1 MASTAKQHDC
11 RSSRRRLRSGRRN
24 RRSRSRARPAAFT
37 KIVADSSVTT
47 RPADSWLR
55 RFFDLAPSVP
65 RTSRDHLFGD
75 RASAGFTSWS
85 GTKRELDRRLGQTVR
100 PWRLHDLR
108 RAVATG
114 MADIGIEP
122 HHVEA
127 ALNHFSGHRGGVAGT
142 YNRSSYENAVKAAL
156 ARWSDHVLALVE
168 GRESNVVTLQR
179 A

>member
-24 RRSRSRARPAAFT
+24 RRSRSRAQAAAFT

-65 RTSRDHLFGD
+65 RTSRDCLFGD
-75 RASAGFTSWS
+75 RASAGFTGWS
-85 GTKRELDRRLGQTVR
+85 KAKGEPDRRLGGTVK
-100 PWRLHDLR
+100 PWRIHDLR

-114 MADIGIEP
+114 MANIGIEP
-122 HHVEA
+122 HHIEA
-127 ALNHFSGHRGGVAGT
+127 ALNHFSGHRRGVAGT

-156 ARWSDHVLALVE
+156 ARWGEHVLALVE
-168 GRESNVVTLQR
+168 GRENKVVTLR

>member
-24 RRSRSRARPAAFT
+24 RRSRSRARAAAFT

-47 RPADSWLR
+47 QPADSWLR

-75 RASAGFTSWS
+75 PAGAGFTSWS
-85 GTKRELDRRLGQTVR
+85 RSKLDLDRRLAGVVK

-122 HHVEA
+122 HHIEA
-127 ALNHFSGHRGGVAGT
+127 VLNHYSGHRRGVAGT
-142 YNRSSYENAVKAAL
+142 YNRSNYERAVAAAL
-156 ARWSDHVLALVE
+156 ARWGDHVQALVA
-168 GRESNVVTLQR
+168 GREDKVVTLQR